1 MVAVN
6 PIDREIQL
14 KIVYYGPGLGGKT
27 TTLQYIHETTVPEH
41 RGKMVSLATP
51 VDRTLYF
58 DYLPVRLPDI
68 GGYTLK
74 LQLFTVPGQVH
85 FNATRK
91 LVLSNADGV
100 VFVADSQ
107 SSRSDANLE
116 SFDNLLSNLA
126 DYKIEVELFPISFQ
140 YNKRDLENIMSI
152 RDMDAALNQKGRPSL
167 GTCAIRGENIYE
179 GLELITKEVLRD
191 LKRRDV
197 FAREAGPKTE
207 KDKPLGFK
215 KQQYGLSSRLKE
227 YSENTIRLPMEDSL
241 KEISEARGADGD
253 NDEEN
258 EPQKL
263 DVNEMF
269 SHPPQ
274 SVDRPTIPAPLALS
288 EKVATEQKQ
297 LVPPAPKEAF
307 AAPKPKTSVPA
318 TVAVPFTFARLWPE
332 ARRTRATAIERTI
345 TRGRYHDAV
354 KVIKKEL
361 DNVVAFHRKSVP
373 NSSETTILALL
384 GLDGREYLEIAR
396 LSMSQESDVTAERAL
411 AAYLFL
417 LQALEQSR

>member
-27 TTLQYIHETTVPEH
+27 TTLQYIHETTEPEH

-107 SSRSDANLE
+107 TSRADANLE
-116 SFDNLLSNLA
+116 SFDNLLTNLA
-126 DYKIEVELFPISFQ
+126 DYKIDAEKFPIVFQ
-140 YNKRDLENIMSI
+140 YNKRDLENIELVEVL
-152 RDMDAALNQKGRPSL
+152 DASLNKKGRPAL
-167 GTCAIRGENIYE
+167 GTCAIRGDNIYE

-197 FAREAGPKTE
+197 LARGE
-207 KDKPLGFK
+207 KPVENEVEKSIDFK
-215 KQQYGLSSRLKE
+215 RRDFGLSDRVKE
-227 YSENTIRLPMEDSL
+227 YSENTIRFPMERSL
-241 KEISEARGADGD
+241 KQASEELRGD
-253 NDEEN
+253 DE
-258 EPQKL
+258 PL
-263 DVNEMF
+263 V
-269 SHPPQ
+269 SSPPQ
-274 SVDRPTIPAPLALS
+274 SIDRPTIPAPLALS
-288 EKVATEQKQ
+288 EKVSSEQKRSSGG
-297 LVPPAPKEAF
+297 VNVEAPHIAESKSKTPSLPFSF
-307 AAPKPKTSVPA
+307 AE
-318 TVAVPFTFARLWPE
+318 LWPE
-332 ARRTRATAIERTI
+332 ADRPRAGVIEHAI
-345 TRGRYHDAV
+345 A
-354 KVIKKEL
+354 KKEL
-361 DNVVAFHRKSVP
+361 NDAIKLIRKELDRIIAFHRQSVP
-373 NSSETTILALL
+373 NSSERTVLALL

-396 LSMSQESDVTAERAL
+396 FCISDAREVTHERVL

-417 LQALEQSR
+417 LQAIEQGK